1 MKFGKL
7 TVKNNFKIYN
17 IMKIVA
23 IIPARG
29 GSKGIPRKN
38 LINFLG
44 KPLMQWSI
52 EAALKSKYI
61 TDVVVSSDDDEIL
74 NEAKKNNSV
83 FRIKRPSELAQDNS
97 KTEPVLAHVLES
109 LKDRDFDFLILLQPT
124 SPLRTSKEIDL
135 AFEKI
140 VNSNANSLIS
150 VCELEHHP
158 YKSFKIDDKGYLK
171 GIINNDF
178 PFFPRQEL
186 PKTYRA
192 NGAIYIIKVED
203 FLKHKSLLTNKTIHY
218 KMSQEQSLDIDTLD
232 DLKSVEDNVKYR

>member
-1 MKFGKL
+1 MK
-7 TVKNNFKIYN
+7 VI
-17 IMKIVA
+17 A

-38 LINFLG
+38 LVNFLG

-74 NEAKKNNSV
+74 NEAQKNKEV
-83 FRIKRPSELAQDNS
+83 IAIKRPIKLAQDNS
-97 KTEPVLAHVLES
+97 KTEPVLTHVLES
-109 LKDRDFDFLILLQPT
+109 LKEIKYDYLILLQPT
-124 SPLRTSKEIDL
+124 SPLRTSKDIDF
-135 AFEKI
+135 AFEKLL
-140 VNSNANSLIS
+140 NSKATSLIS

-158 YKSFKIDDKGYLK
+158 YKSFNIDEKGYLQ

-178 PFFPRQEL
+178 PFYPRQSL

-192 NGAIYIIKVED
+192 NGAIYIIKVND
-203 FLKHKSLLTNKTIHY
+203 FLNKNTLLTDKTIHFE
-218 KMSQEQSLDIDTLD
+218 MSVETSLDIDTLE
-232 DLKSVEDNVKYR
+232 DLKLASKLKNI

>member
-1 MKFGKL
+1 
-7 TVKNNFKIYN
+7 
-17 IMKIVA
+17 MKIVA

-38 LINFLG
+38 IINFLG
-44 KPLMQWSI
+44 KPLIQWSI

-61 TDVVVSSDDDEIL
+61 TDVVISSDDDEIL
-74 NEAKKNNSV
+74 NEAKKNNNV
-83 FRIKRPSELAQDNS
+83 LIIKRPIDLAQDNS
-97 KTEPVLAHVLES
+97 KTEPVLVHVLES
-109 LKDRDFDFLILLQPT
+109 LKDIKFDFLILLQPT
-124 SPLRTSKEIDL
+124 SPLRTFKDIDL
-135 AFEKI
+135 AFEKMFDFK
-140 VNSNANSLIS
+140 ANSLIS

-192 NGAIYIIKVED
+192 NGAIYIIKVKD
-203 FLKHKSLLTNKTIHY
+203 FIKNKSLLTDKTIHF
-218 KMSQEQSLDIDTLD
+218 KMNQEKSLDIDTLD
-232 DLKSVEDNVKYR
+232 DLKYNRS